1 MSTIKHNAV
10 NMVNAAIGKITAR
23 NYFNYAVRQCMSN
36 PEPYQLGNDYTLADI
51 LATVNCAKILE
62 STMTMETKNSF
73 NFNGEIIEMVKV
85 RSDDDNT
92 VESEE
97 GVWRTLESLEYGE
110 RVNVF
115 VGDELKEPFV
125 DCWEGFVIEHIS
137 NKFKIATKID
147 NVYYL
152 LIASKNPKHELSG
165 YGDIFHSTKRT
176 KILPFSKDA
185 GMLDDRL
192 LKALN
197 ELPYVK
203 FEQPIDLS

>member
-1 MSTIKHNAV
+1 MKHNAV

-23 NYFNYAVRQCMSN
+23 NYFNYTVRQCIPN

-51 LATVNCAKILE
+51 LATVNCAKILD
-62 STMTMETKNSF
+62 TVMTMETKNSF

-85 RSDDDNT
+85 RSDDNNT

-97 GVWRTLESLEYGE
+97 GIWRTLESLEYGE

-125 DCWEGFVIEHIS
+125 DCWEGFVIGHLDS
-137 NKFKIATKID
+137 KKFKIITKIE
-147 NVYYL
+147 NKYYL

-165 YGDIFHSTKRT
+165 YGDILHSTERT
-176 KILPFSKDA
+176 ALAWNDSH
-185 GMLDDRL
+185 LQNL
-192 LKALN
+192 EEWVQKALQ